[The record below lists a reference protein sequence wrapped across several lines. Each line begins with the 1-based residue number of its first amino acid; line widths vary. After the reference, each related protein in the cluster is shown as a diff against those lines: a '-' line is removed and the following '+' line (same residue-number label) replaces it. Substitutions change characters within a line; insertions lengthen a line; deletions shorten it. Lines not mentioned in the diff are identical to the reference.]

1 MLTANDQIL
10 ARTITEKSA
19 EFRALLD
26 RLEQR
31 NGIPRTTAAAL
42 GAGAEGD
49 GTLAVLFTDE
59 PHRCPEAWDAA
70 VIFPELLKATP
81 RAPRAAVLP
90 PDESRTAARQFGVR
104 KYPSILVLRDGAS
117 VGVLEGLRDWAT
129 FPAELSGLLAAPAGG
144 AA

>member
-31 NGIPRTTAAAL
+31 DGIPRTTAAAL
-42 GAGAEGD
+42 GDAAE

-70 VIFPELLKATP
+70 VIFPELLRATA

-117 VGVLEGLRDWAT
+117 LGVLEGLRDWAS
-129 FPAELSGLLAAPAGG
+129 FPSELAGLLAGPAGG

>member
-10 ARTITEKSA
+10 ARTISGKAA

-42 GAGAEGD
+42 GGAGEGA
-49 GTLAVLFTDE
+49 LAVLFTDE

-70 VIFPELLKATP
+70 VIFPELLRAMP
-81 RAPRAAVLP
+81 GAPRAAVLP

-117 VGVLEGLRDWAT
+117 LGILEGLRDWAS
-129 FPAELSGLLAAPAGG
+129 FPSELAGLLAGPAGG
-144 AA
+144 AP